1 MNARRYLAI
10 GLFALA
16 ALFVAWSLRGA
27 HLLAGLVV
35 FALPPALL
43 GLSALRGWHRAG
55 FTAAMLALLWFSHGV
70 MLLWS
75 EPTLR
80 LFALGETAL
89 ALIVIHAACLPGMR
103 ARRER
108 GQSHPQSR

>member
-1 MNARRYLAI
+1 MSAQRYLATC
-10 GLFALA
+10 LFALA
-16 ALFVAWSLRGA
+16 ALFIGWSLA
-27 HLLAGLVV
+27 HPHTLAGLLA

-43 GLSALRGWHRAG
+43 GIAALLGWHRTG

-75 EPTLR
+75 EPAARGWAT
-80 LFALGETAL
+80 GETVL
-89 ALIVIHAACLPGMR
+89 ALLVIHAACLPGYR

-108 GQSHPQSR
+108 RQNA